1 MLLMNQEMIPHE
13 IVLSNPD
20 IEVRFFPLE
29 SREHYVAPHW
39 HNSLEFIYMIEGTM
53 ITQFENN
60 VRQMYKGGEFSV
72 VNPRAIHSVKVS
84 ENKALVLQIPSAFME
99 KYVPFHDFLEFSVGM
114 HPENE
119 EDILRL
125 EKLKKI
131 FTDMH
136 SVYDTRPDAYLLRF
150 NSLLYDLL
158 YTLVHHY
165 SVRLTDN
172 DITRRNRS
180 INKVRDIMRY
190 IEKHHAEKI
199 VMEDIASHFGYNPD
213 YLAKFFKKYLGLT
226 VMQYL
231 YEVRLNRIVR
241 DLQETDLSIGDIFEK
256 HGCTNYK
263 YTMQLFRERYKC
275 TPKEK
280 RKELK
285 GNF

>member
-1 MLLMNQEMIPHE
+1 MNKETISHE

-20 IEVRFFPLE
+20 IEVRFFPME

-39 HNSLEFIYMIEGTM
+39 HNSLEFIYIIEGTM
-53 ITQFENN
+53 VTRFENN
-60 VRQMYKGGEFSV
+60 VKQTLKNGEFLV
-72 VNPRAIHSVKVS
+72 VNPRVIHSINVTD
-84 ENKALVLQIPSAFME
+84 NRALVLQIPSAFME
-99 KYVPFHDFLEFSVGM
+99 KYVPAHDFLEFSVDM
-114 HPENE
+114 HPQNQ
-119 EDILRL
+119 EDIERL
-125 EKLKKI
+125 QKLKQI

-165 SVRLTDN
+165 SVRLTDK
-172 DITRRNRS
+172 DINRRNRS
-180 INKVRDIMRY
+180 INKVRDIMRF
-190 IEKHHAEKI
+190 IEKHHGEKLT
-199 VMEDIASHFGYNPD
+199 MEDIASQFGYNPD
-213 YLAKFFKKYLGLT
+213 YLARFFKNSLGMT
-226 VMQYL
+226 AMQYL

-241 DLQETDLSIGDIFEK
+241 DLQETDQSIGDIFEN

-280 RKELK
+280 RKDLK
-285 GNF
+285 GSSR

>member
-1 MLLMNQEMIPHE
+1 MNKETISHE

-39 HNSLEFIYMIEGTM
+39 HNSLEFIYIIEGTM
-53 ITQFENN
+53 VTRFENN
-60 VRQMYKGGEFSV
+60 VKQTCKNGEFLV
-72 VNPRAIHSVKVS
+72 VNPRVIHSINVTD
-84 ENKALVLQIPSAFME
+84 NRALVLQIPLAFME
-99 KYVPFHDFLEFSVGM
+99 KYVPAHDFLEFFVDM
-114 HPENE
+114 HPQNE
-119 EDILRL
+119 ADTERL
-125 EKLKKI
+125 QKLKKI

-150 NSLLYDLL
+150 NSLLYELL

-165 SVRLTDN
+165 SVRLTDK
-172 DITRRNRS
+172 DISKRNRS

-190 IEKHHAEKI
+190 IEKRHAEKL
-199 VMEDIASHFGYNPD
+199 VMDDIALHFGYNPD
-213 YLAKFFKKYLGLT
+213 YLAKFFKKHLGLT

-231 YEVRLNRIVR
+231 YEVRLNKIVR
-241 DLQETDLSIGDIFEK
+241 DLHETDKSIGDIFEE

-263 YTMQLFRERYKC
+263 YTMQLFKERFKC

-285 GNF
+285 GNFR